1 MQAQQIDEID
11 NCAVLSKAGLTDKA
25 AAGLDKLLPNQIV
38 IQERGG
44 CNEKACME
52 WTVKQRLGI
61 LHAQPA
67 NIRPEY

>member
-11 NCAVLSKAGLTDKA
+11 KCAALSKAGLTDKA

-38 IQERGG
+38 IQEGGG
-44 CNEKACME
+44 CNEKACMA
-52 WTVKQRLGI
+52 WKVKQRLGI